1 MAEHHRKPRSG
12 DRHSNPAR
20 AWRPDKALWEE
31 AVEAIKT
38 GLSWTMTGYLTECL
52 KYVVGL
58 RKTFPPRSPE
68 AEVRAAALPDDDPIR
83 PSGDIDT

>member
-12 DRHSNPAR
+12 DRHANPAR

-31 AVEAIKT
+31 AVEAIKA
-38 GLSWTMTGYLTECL
+38 GLGWTMTGYLTECL

-58 RKTFPPRSPE
+58 RKTFPPRSAE
-68 AEVRAAALPDDDPIR
+68 AEARAAALPEDDTIR
-83 PSGDIDT
+83 PDDATET